1 MVSQL
6 QVDPLHPHTVMMPDN
21 TRPLLDPAQR
31 AEIQRLN
38 RTKAI
43 CCLPYFEDAPK
54 EALIRFDYL
63 SKGAANVVY
72 TIHRAEEPFTD
83 AFLFVHV
90 QDQGSTATAISHDHV
105 INRVLRVPRG
115 RAKHLTSDDIVAGFE
130 QAVRPIFLSGKVDAA
145 GSGEDFESSE
155 DKQVQVPVEPDQNLS
170 KYLMD
175 LKRVAFL
182 PGVMA
187 HLAHLAHLTEPG
199 TFEQGV
205 DNSGL
210 ILPDMSPVPDVSM
223 SLEIKPKWLLQS
235 PTAPANAV
243 RCRTC
248 AMQVAIPKDRK
259 SYLCPLR
266 LVYGRQPDLR
276 DWAWNVV
283 ADHFGG
289 TTNVSN
295 DRQKKDMVSRLVGR
309 LIDYL
314 VAGDGRTLLLHIQ
327 YLESK
332 LDPHGILKR
341 EHMHPKDVFDRNSR
355 LAMTLRDCSWF
366 IMIPFAANTPI
377 TSKLG
382 DLDFKSGEKL
392 TDWADKEVMLL
403 QSEMYTKDAADSPE
417 CWLGRTDKA

>member
-1 MVSQL
+1 
-6 QVDPLHPHTVMMPDN
+6 MPDN

-31 AEIQRLN
+31 AEFQRLN

-43 CCLPYFEDAPK
+43 CCLPYFDDAPK
-54 EALIRFDYL
+54 EALIQFDYL

-72 TIHRAEEPFTD
+72 TIHRAEKPFTN

-90 QDQGSTATAISHDHV
+90 QDQGSSATAISNDQV
-105 INRVLRVPRG
+105 IDRVLRVPRG

-130 QAVRPIFLSGKVDAA
+130 QAVRPVFLSGKVDAV
-145 GSGEDFESSE
+145 GSGENLENSE
-155 DKQVQVPVEPDQNLS
+155 DEQVQVPVEPDQDLS

-187 HLAHLAHLTEPG
+187 HLAHLAHFTEPG

-210 ILPDMSPVPDVSM
+210 LLPDMSPVPDVSI

-235 PTAPANAV
+235 PTAPASAV

-248 AMQVAIPKDRK
+248 AMQVAIPKHREI
-259 SYLCPLR
+259 YLCPLR
-266 LVYGRQPDLR
+266 LVYGTQPDLR
-276 DWAWNVV
+276 DWAWYVL

-289 TTNVSN
+289 TADVSK
-295 DRQKKDMVSRLVGR
+295 DTQKQVMVSRLVRR

-314 VAGDGRTLLLHIQ
+314 VVGDGRTLLLHIQ

-332 LDPHGILKR
+332 LDPQGILKR
-341 EHMHPKDVFDRNSR
+341 EQVHPNDVFDRNSR
-355 LAMTLRDCSWF
+355 LAMTLRDSSWF
-366 IMIPFAANTPI
+366 IMIPFAVNAPI

-392 TDWADKEVMLL
+392 VDWADKELMLL
-403 QSEMYTKDAADSPE
+403 QSEMYTKVVADGPE